1 MFLGIEIGGTK
12 LQLGVGLGAEAKLM
26 ELARH
31 DVDIAAGAEGIL
43 EQIRETSL
51 PLIAKHKISAIGFG
65 FGGPVDMVGGR
76 AIKSHQ
82 VAGWEDFPL
91 AHWCQQNLS
100 LPAIVGNDCDV
111 AALAEA
117 RFGAGRG
124 QDPVFY
130 VTVGT
135 GVGGGLVIGGRI
147 YRGSGAGAAEIGH
160 LRLPRGDDHWTLESI
175 CAGPGIAAAARA
187 ELLAHLGKNADAVD
201 LSRRVVR
208 DLDEL
213 TAKTIAE
220 AAAAGNN
227 LARDVF
233 VSAVHTLG
241 WGVAQVITL
250 VGPAVVVVGGGVSL
264 AGEELFF
271 APLRKA
277 VDRDVFA
284 PFRGTYAILP
294 AALGEESV
302 VHGALALAADGSTP
316 VDKTKDHA
324 NIPV

>member
-1 MFLGIEIGGTK
+1 MHLGIEIGGTK
-12 LQLGVGLGAEAKLM
+12 LQLGVGAGDGPPLLA
-26 ELARH
+26 LARH
-31 DVDIAAGAEGIL
+31 DVDVEAGAEGIL
-43 EQIRETSL
+43 EQIRETAL
-51 PLIAKHKISAIGFG
+51 PLIARHGITTVGFG
-65 FGGPVDMVGGR
+65 FGGPVDMIGGR

-91 AHWCQQNLS
+91 AHWCRQNLA
-100 LPAIVGNDCDV
+100 LPASVGNDCDV

-124 QDPVFY
+124 HDPVFY

-147 YRGSGAGAAEIGH
+147 YRGSGMGAAEIGH
-160 LRLPRGDDHWTLESI
+160 LRLPRDDDHWPLESV

-187 ELLAHLGKNADAVD
+187 ELLAHLGTDADAVD
-201 LSRRVVR
+201 LGRRVVR

-220 AAAAGNN
+220 AAAAGNA
-227 LARDVF
+227 LARDIF
-233 VSAVHTLG
+233 ESAVRTLG

-264 AGEELFF
+264 AGEDLFF

-284 PFRGTYAILP
+284 PFRGTYAIVP

-302 VHGALALAADGSTP
+302 VHGALALAADGGKPAS
-316 VDKTKDHA
+316 A
-324 NIPV
+324 NGP